1 MLPLDPIDTF
11 VDGIYEEQSP
21 GCAPAT
27 TVTNYCTAFGR
38 AIASR
43 VNGVLSY
50 YLADHLGSTTQQIDA
65 TNTPGAAIKYYPFG
79 APRNGTS
86 SPERAYTGQ
95 QREDATSGMGLY
107 YYHGMCGWV
116 CEVVSV

>member
-1 MLPLDPIDTF
+1 MPPLDPIDTF
-11 VDGIYEEQSP
+11 VDGIYEDQST
-21 GCAPAT
+21 GCDPAA
-27 TVTNYCTAFGR
+27 TVTKYYMAFGR

-95 QREDATSGMGLY
+95 QREDATTTMGMYIYCSAGS
-107 YYHGMCGWV
+107 CTP
-116 CEVVSV
+116 